1 MKVGV
6 HRNVS
11 RLWAARD
18 IAGMRPIIRTALA
31 LGLLLPTTALP
42 LVAQGTVVTRRDLA
56 DAYLQVDRVAMTY
69 GLPAERRAEWNR
81 SFDRTTLAFFG
92 GNFAKVL
99 RDMHDLLAR
108 MTGDSAVASPT
119 RQLLPLRLE
128 AGQRVLV
135 SGRDRALEVSATVM
149 YVDSTLPQAR
159 TLNLRVL
166 DSAGTSLARGTLVVP
181 ANAVAGQAATTRLD
195 LGAIING
202 VGRYRIEATL
212 PGAKVSRSTDVFIMG
227 ESAES
232 ARSRLQQAIAALPA
246 TVDPQSLGAVRARAA
261 LITER
266 PDPSSSA
273 QFLADPVALTAAV
286 EREVRALGR
295 GEKPFTLRAGD
306 QWRTI
311 TGPAGAIP
319 MRIYAPRGVSLG
331 ARMPVVFAL
340 HGAGADENMF
350 FEGYGAGR
358 MKALADSLEFIL
370 VSPETNAMMRD
381 IAGFD
386 STIAVLEREY
396 VIDRSTIYVLGHS
409 MGAAATMR
417 LASERNSMVRAAVLL
432 AGGGVPP
439 ANGRMSPL
447 LFIGAETDLVIPIAR
462 VRASYDAAVA
472 AGAVVE
478 FRQADGWGHTL
489 VVGAR
494 LDEAVRWLFVH

>member
-1 MKVGV
+1 
-6 HRNVS
+6 
-11 RLWAARD
+11 
-18 IAGMRPIIRTALA
+18 MRPSLRTAL
-31 LGLLLPTTALP
+31 LLAVLTTAVARP
-42 LVAQGTVVTRRDLA
+42 LTAQGTVVTRRDLA

-149 YVDSTLPQAR
+149 YADSTLMQPR
-159 TLNLRVL
+159 TLTLRVL
-166 DSAGTSLARGTLVVP
+166 DSAGTTLARGALTVP

-212 PGAKVSRSTDVFIMG
+212 PGAKMPRVTDVFIMA
-227 ESAES
+227 ESAEA
-232 ARSRLQQAIAALPA
+232 ARTRLQGMIAALPA
-246 TVDPQSLGAVRARAA
+246 SVDPQSLAAVRARAA

-266 PDPSSSA
+266 PNPSSSA
-273 QFLADPVALTAAV
+273 QFLADPVALTVAV
-286 EREVRALGR
+286 DREVRALAR
-295 GEKPFTLRAGD
+295 GDKPFTLRAGD

-319 MRIYAPRGVSLG
+319 MRIYAPRGVALG

-381 IAGFD
+381 LAGFD
-386 STIAVLEREY
+386 STLAVLEREY

-417 LASERNSMVRAAVLL
+417 LATERRNIVRAAVLL

-439 ANGRMSPL
+439 ANGQMSPL
-447 LFIGAETDLVIPIAR
+447 LFIGAETDLVIPVTR

-478 FRQADGWGHTL
+478 FQQADGWGHTL

-494 LDEAVRWLFVH
+494 LDDAVRWLFIH